1 MPSDELQELVD
12 SKKSQAKE
20 QMRRELASLP
30 LKMQERMQGAFFK
43 NFDKSATHLV
53 QTNTATAK
61 EQGQQADVLLQEL
74 KEEYDAWLKDQ
85 MEDLKKQG
93 AVIIRHIL

>member
-1 MPSDELQELVD
+1 MEEASMPSDELQELVD

-43 NFDKSATHLV
+43 NFDKYLV
-53 QTNTATAK
+53 QTNTATANK
-61 EQGQQADVLLQEL
+61 EQG
-74 KEEYDAWLKDQ
+74 
-85 MEDLKKQG
+85 
-93 AVIIRHIL
+93 AVVIRHIL